1 MGAYLNSKNPYGLFL
16 DEAAS
21 AYFIDKSE
29 MLSELMPLAEQT
41 SDPGLLQ
48 DPDSE
53 KGNKYICITRPR
65 RFGKTLMACMIASF
79 FGKGADSSA
88 LFRQLRISKT
98 DGFET
103 HINQHN
109 VIFISFNEIPQ
120 NCASYQDYIRRIQS
134 RLQNDLLRAFP
145 DAGISSEE
153 AVWDM
158 LSELYELY
166 DARFI
171 FVLDEWDYIFHRNFV
186 TDADKMSYIDFLSNL
201 LKGKSY
207 VEFAYMTG
215 ILPIAS
221 HTTHGTLESKD
232 SIVDASDESL
242 QAVFPADASYSSGS
256 ELNMFFEY
264 TMAAREKYSTY
275 FGFTDEEV
283 DLLYARY
290 LNRTAEPRVTRE
302 DLRLWYDGYQ
312 TVSGTRLYN
321 PRSVVGALTDNQPGS
336 YWTSSGPYDEIFY
349 YIEHNVAQVRDDL
362 ALMISGIP
370 VRAKVQE
377 YAATSTSLT
386 TRDEIFSAMV
396 VYGFLS
402 CEKGQVSIPNK
413 ELMDKFADMLQKE
426 PSLGYVYQLAHESER
441 MLQATK
447 DCNTATMCRILEH
460 AHNTETPLL
469 SYNNETELTAIVN
482 LVYLAARDS
491 YRIERE
497 DKAGTGFVDFI
508 FYPLNNQDDCIIL
521 ELKVNHTPEEALHQI
536 KNRKYALRFEG
547 KLGETPRYTGR
558 ILAVGISYYKD
569 DSRKRHSCKVEVLRG
584 RIR

>member
-1 MGAYLNSKNPYGLFL
+1 MGVYLNSKNPYGLFR

-29 MLSELMPLAEQT
+29 MLSELMPLAEQA
-41 SDPGLLQ
+41 SEPGLCQ
-48 DPDSE
+48 EPDSE

-79 FGKGADSSA
+79 FGKGTDSSA
-88 LFRQLRISKT
+88 LFRQLRIST
-98 DGFET
+98 ADGFKT
-103 HINQHN
+103 HLNRHN

-120 NCASYQDYIRRIQS
+120 NCTSYQDYILRIQS

-145 DAGISSEE
+145 DAIISSGE

-158 LSELYELY
+158 MSELYELY
-166 DARFI
+166 GTRFI

-186 TDADKMSYIDFLSNL
+186 TDADKMRYIDFLSNL

-215 ILPIAS
+215 ILPI
-221 HTTHGTLESKD
+221 SK
-232 SIVDASDESL
+232 
-242 QAVFPADASYSSGS
+242 YSSGS

-264 TMAAREKYSTY
+264 TMATREKYSTY
-275 FGFTDEEV
+275 FGFTNEEV
-283 DLLYARY
+283 DLLYTRY
-290 LNRTAEPRVTRE
+290 LKRTASPRVSRDE
-302 DLRLWYDGYQ
+302 LRLWYDGYQ

-321 PRSVVGALTDNQPGS
+321 PRSVVGALTDNQSGS

-349 YIEHNVAQVRDDL
+349 YIRHNVAQVRDDL

-370 VRAKVQE
+370 VQAKVQE
-377 YAATSTSLT
+377 YAATSTNLT

-402 CEKGQVSIPNK
+402 CEKGHVSIPNK

-447 DCNTATMCRILEH
+447 ERDASTMCRILEH

-469 SYNNETELTAIVN
+469 NYNNETELTAIVN
-482 LVYLAARDS
+482 LVYLAARDF

-508 FYPLNNQDDCIIL
+508 FYPFNDQDDCIIL
-521 ELKVNHTPEEALHQI
+521 ELKVNHTPDEALHQI
-536 KNRKYALRFEG
+536 RDRKYALRFEG

-569 DSRKRHSCKVEVLRG
+569 DPRKRHSCKVEVLRD